1 MSDPL
6 RVVIGYDERE
16 AKAAWVLQHSI
27 LKYSSRPINFT
38 FLYLPA
44 LEKDNLM
51 WRERDPKQSTDFSY
65 SRFLTPYLSGYKGQS
80 IFMDCD
86 MLVKCDVAELTEYC
100 PQGRDVAVVKHD
112 YKPGNETKFLGMPQ
126 SSYSRK
132 LWSAIMVFNCNSS
145 PCQRLTPRYVNEATG
160 AQLHQFKWI
169 TERQIPAF
177 SPKSDE
183 EIVAKRVGEIPEE
196 YQWIPGHSDDRIKLE
211 DARIIHFTE
220 FAPWFDDYQSHDS
233 PEARMWHE
241 EAKEA
246 GVA

>member
-1 MSDPL
+1 MSDSL

-51 WRERDPKQSTDFSY
+51 WRERDPRQSTDFSF

-86 MLVKCDVAELTEYC
+86 MLARCDVSELAEYAE
-100 PQGRDVAVVKHD
+100 GKDVAVVKHN
-112 YKPGNETKFLGMPQ
+112 YQPANETKFLGMPQ
-126 SSYSRK
+126 GRYSRK
-132 LWSAIMVFNCNSS
+132 LWSAVMVFTCNTA
-145 PCQRLTPRYVNEATG
+145 PCQRLTPKYVNTATG

-169 TERQIPAF
+169 TDKQIPAF
-177 SPKSDE
+177 QPKSDE
-183 EIVAKRVGEIPEE
+183 EIISRRVGEIPEE
-196 YQWIPGHSDDRIKLE
+196 YQWIPGHSDKRIPIEEAK
-211 DARIIHFTE
+211 IIHFTE
-220 FAPWFDDYQSHDS
+220 GS
-233 PEARMWHE
+233 PFIPGYENQPGADLWRQ

-246 GVA
+246 GVI